1 MLFPHHFYALT
12 TGLFHCKIY
21 FAIVYSHVF
30 KLYFSATSAGE
41 DLAATTKEL
50 GNRST
55 TALNTSRFNSAVQE
69 KESKKETQKFLEHLG
84 GLLDSVA
91 VQKDRV
97 SRKVLKD
104 ISYYVM
110 NKADE
115 LVV

>member
-1 MLFPHHFYALT
+1 M
-12 TGLFHCKIY
+12 
-21 FAIVYSHVF
+21 
-30 KLYFSATSAGE
+30 
-41 DLAATTKEL
+41 
-50 GNRST
+50 
-55 TALNTSRFNSAVQE
+55 
-69 KESKKETQKFLEHLG
+69 EHLG

-91 VQKDRV
+91 VQKDKV

>member
-1 MLFPHHFYALT
+1 MF
-12 TGLFHCKIY
+12 
-21 FAIVYSHVF
+21 
-30 KLYFSATSAGE
+30 
-41 DLAATTKEL
+41 
-50 GNRST
+50 
-55 TALNTSRFNSAVQE
+55 QE

-115 LVV
+115 LVI

>member
-1 MLFPHHFYALT
+1 M
-12 TGLFHCKIY
+12 
-21 FAIVYSHVF
+21 
-30 KLYFSATSAGE
+30 GE
-41 DLAATTKEL
+41 DLAAATSEL

-55 TALNTSRFNSAVQE
+55 TTLNTSRFNSTFQE

-84 GLLDSVA
+84 SLLDSVA
-91 VQKDRV
+91 IQKDRV

-115 LVV
+115 LVI